1 VVLPNRIAIDTGA
14 VLGGDLT
21 CVVLEADRLGFLSS

>member
-1 VVLPNRIAIDTGA
+1 VQPNRIAIDTGA

-21 CVVLEADRLGFLSS
+21 CVVLEADMLGFLRS